1 MIYLY
6 VILAGLWMA
15 LNDQYTLGGFI
26 FGLGLAIL
34 VMSLLRSINVAT
46 PPLSLTRIGKGVQLV
61 GYFLWEL
68 VLANIRVVPEVFRP
82 TSELRPAIVAIP
94 LSLTEESQIALL
106 ANLVSLTPGTL
117 SLHVSED
124 RSQLYVHVLR
134 LPEEGPAAVVREI
147 KQGFERRIMEVFAA

>member
-6 VILAGLWMA
+6 VLLAALWMA
-15 LNDQYTLGGFI
+15 LNEQYTLGGFI

-46 PPLSLTRIGKGVQLV
+46 PPISLVRVGKGVQLV

-68 VLANIRVVPEVFRP
+68 VLANVRMVPEVFRP
-82 TSELRPAIVAIP
+82 TKELRPGIVAIP
-94 LSLTEESQIALL
+94 LSLTEESHIALL

-117 SLHVSED
+117 SLYVSD
-124 RSQLYVHVLR
+124 DHSTLYVHVLR
-134 LPEEGPAAVVREI
+134 LPSGGPEVVVKEI
-147 KQGFERRIMEVFAA
+147 KQGFERRIREVFAA